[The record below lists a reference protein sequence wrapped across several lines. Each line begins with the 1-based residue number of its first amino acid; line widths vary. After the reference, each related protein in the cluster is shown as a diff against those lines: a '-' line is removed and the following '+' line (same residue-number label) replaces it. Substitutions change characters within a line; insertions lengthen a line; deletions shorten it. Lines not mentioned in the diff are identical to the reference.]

1 MSRVRTILHR
11 ADTRGS
17 AEHGWL
23 SSRHTFSFANYH
35 DPQRMGFGMLRVIN
49 DDVVQPGMGFGT
61 HPHRNMEIIS
71 IPLVGELRHQDS
83 MGNTQHIKAGEVQI
97 MSAGTGLTHSEY
109 NGSESEIVNFL
120 QIWVLPKEKN
130 IEPRYDQRLFTSN
143 ERQCRLQNIVSPDPD
158 DDGISINQDAWFWL
172 RDFEVGQSDSYTVK
186 KPANGAY
193 FFVLEGAITI
203 AGEQLERRDGLGVE
217 DASSIDLTATADCQL
232 LIMDVPMQS

>member
-1 MSRVRTILHR
+1 MINILHK
-11 ADTRGS
+11 ASTRGS

-23 SSRHTFSFANYH
+23 SSQHTFSFANYH

-49 DDVVQPGMGFGT
+49 DDVVKPGMGFGT

-130 IEPRYDQRLFTSN
+130 IEPRYDQKLFSSN
-143 ERQCRLQNIVSPDPD
+143 ERQGCFQNIVSPDPD
-158 DDGISINQDAWFWL
+158 DEGILINQDAWFWL
-172 RDFEVGQSDSYTVK
+172 RDFEVGQSDSYIVK
-186 KPANGAY
+186 KPANGVY

-217 DASSIDLTATADCQL
+217 EVSSIDLTATADCQL

>member
-23 SSRHTFSFANYH
+23 SSRHTFSFAKYH

-61 HPHRNMEIIS
+61 HPHRNMEIVS

-83 MGNTQHIKAGEVQI
+83 MGNKQHIKAGEVQI

-109 NGSESEIVNFL
+109 NGSESEVVNFL
-120 QIWVLPKEKN
+120 QIWVLPKEKS
-130 IEPRYDQRLFTSN
+130 IEPRYDQKLFPSN
-143 ERQCRLQNIVSPDPD
+143 ERQGRLQNIVSPDPD
-158 DDGISINQDAWFWL
+158 DDGISINQGAWFWL

-186 KPANGAY
+186 KPTNGVY
-193 FFVLEGAITI
+193 FFVLEGAITV
-203 AGEQLERRDGLGVE
+203 AGTQLERRDGLGVE

>member
-1 MSRVRTILHR
+1 MSGMKAILHK
-11 ADTRGS
+11 AGTRGS

-23 SSRHTFSFANYH
+23 SSRHTFSFAHYH

-83 MGNTQHIKAGEVQI
+83 MGNMQHIKAGEVQI

-130 IEPRYDQRLFTSN
+130 IEPCYDQRLFPSN
-143 ERQCRLQNIVSPDPD
+143 ERQGRLQNIVSPDPE
-158 DDGISINQDAWFWL
+158 DDGILINQDAWFWL
-172 RDFEVGQSDSYTVK
+172 RDFEVGQSDRYTVK
-186 KPANGAY
+186 KPANGVY

-203 AGEQLERRDGLGVE
+203 AGEQLERRDGVGVE
-217 DASSIDLTATADCQL
+217 DASNIDLTATADCQL

>member
-1 MSRVRTILHR
+1 MTSILHR
-11 ADTRGS
+11 AGTRGS

-23 SSRHTFSFANYH
+23 SSQHTFSFANYH

-61 HPHRNMEIIS
+61 HPHRNMEIVS

-109 NGSESEIVNFL
+109 NGSESDVVNFL
-120 QIWVLPKEKN
+120 QIWVLPKEKD
-130 IEPRYDQRLFTSN
+130 IEPCYDQRFFSSN
-143 ERQCRLQNIVSPDPD
+143 ERQGRFQNIVSPDPD
-158 DDGISINQDAWFWL
+158 DEGILINQDTWFWL
-172 RDFEVGQSDSYTVK
+172 RDFEVGQSDSYIVK
-186 KPANGAY
+186 KPANGVY

-217 DASSIDLTATADCQL
+217 YASSIDLTATSGCQL

>member
-61 HPHRNMEIIS
+61 HPHRNMEIVS

-83 MGNTQHIKAGEVQI
+83 MGNKQHIKAGEVQI

-109 NGSESEIVNFL
+109 NGSESEVVNFL

-130 IEPRYDQRLFTSN
+130 IEPRYDQKLFPSN
-143 ERQCRLQNIVSPDPD
+143 ERQGRLQNIVSPDPD
-158 DDGISINQDAWFWL
+158 DDGISINQGAWFWL
-172 RDFEVGQSDSYTVK
+172 RDFEIGQSDSYTVK
-186 KPANGAY
+186 KPENGVY

-203 AGEQLERRDGLGVE
+203 VGEQLERRDGLGVE